1 MPSHQNLAMQDV
13 IDLRDKQHWQ
23 ARRKVEGPKKIED
36 IHKEARME
44 QQRARMA
51 PPPDRRDR
59 RDRIPDRPAMPMCA
73 SPTQYPFKFAPL
85 SMPPQAQGCSP
96 GADSNSRYA
105 ALLVISS
112 TCGQPVTLQATAQTD
127 TRTISHLLLAPV
139 YISLQL
145 NRVSVILASSLWMPN
160 IFMHC

>member
-1 MPSHQNLAMQDV
+1 MRSDHNCAVQDV

-73 SPTQYPFKFAPL
+73 SLHSIFLFQFSPL
-85 SMPPQAQGCSP
+85 EHVST
-96 GADSNSRYA
+96 GAR
-105 ALLVISS
+105 LFTWI
-112 TCGQPVTLQATAQTD
+112 
-127 TRTISHLLLAPV
+127 
-139 YISLQL
+139 
-145 NRVSVILASSLWMPN
+145 
-160 IFMHC
+160 